1 MTTARKRTMKNT
13 AEGAMDT
20 MRSVAMVLQPTQF
33 LTSSEAEHF
42 DRIVQS
48 REVSTWMPHD
58 LSVATQLAVTMRRFG
73 ELQAQL
79 DDEGLTLVNDRGTTV
94 AHPLL
99 SASMTMS
106 NTIQALT
113 RTLGLGASQR
123 GMAGGPQKARNSAD
137 KTAREL
143 LANLSKH
150 DLLA

>member
-1 MTTARKRTMKNT
+1 MKNT
-13 AEGAMDT
+13 AEGQMDA
-20 MRSVAMVLQPTQF
+20 MRSASMVLQPSQV

-42 DRIVQS
+42 ERIVQS

-79 DDEGLTLVNDRGTTV
+79 DAEGLTLVNDRGTTV

-123 GMAGGPQKARNSAD
+123 GMAGGPQKARNAAD
-137 KTAREL
+137 KTAREVIDRISNNEL
-143 LANLSKH
+143 LM
-150 DLLA
+150 